1 MEKSEFRELTQQ
13 ARRASLLSYFQKS
26 GYTVERKGSEYYI
39 KEVPGLCIKPETN
52 QWYHHYTGVGSGNS
66 IDCLTKVLGIDFKQA
81 VLELTGQ
88 EITQGHSAGKPK
100 SERTQTAIP
109 PKQQTAATQKRKLTM
124 PEPAENNNRLKAY
137 MCQTRQIPVEIVD
150 KLINAGLLYQGMSE
164 THTVING
171 QPKTY
176 RNANAVFVH
185 RDAAGQIVGGE
196 LQGLNSNKRFK
207 GIAAGTG
214 DSAFMF
220 TPVPARDGKI
230 RRAYIFESAIDL
242 MSFYKFCD
250 KRKLEGAV
258 LVSMAGLKPS
268 IPKKLQEEGVQI
280 ISCVDGDDAGRRFEQ
295 ENGFVRSPSV
305 KAHLEDQGFKDWNE
319 LLVFKTQHPDAHL
332 ERKQEEPLVREMEKP
347 IPAMTMTRR

>member
-1 MEKSEFRELTQQ
+1 MEQSEFKELTRQ
-13 ARRASLLSYFQKS
+13 ARQASLLEYFQKS

-39 KEVPGLCIKPETN
+39 KEFPGLCIKPETN
-52 QWYHHYTGVGSGNS
+52 QWYHHYTGQGSTNNS
-66 IDCLTKVLGIDFKQA
+66 IDCLTKVIGIDFKQA

-88 EITQGHSAGKPK
+88 DITHSHSVG
-100 SERTQTAIP
+100 S
-109 PKQQTAATQKRKLTM
+109 ATQSKPRQTELPKPQPEKPVKKELRM

-137 MCQTRQIPVEIVD
+137 LCQTRKIPIEIED
-150 KLINAGLLYQGMSE
+150 EMIAAGILYQGKSE

-176 RNANAVFVH
+176 HNANAVFVH
-185 RDAAGQIVGGE
+185 RDSDGHVIGGE

-207 GIAAGTG
+207 GVVAGTG
-214 DSAFMF
+214 ESAFMF
-220 TPVPARDGKI
+220 TPVPPRDGKI

-280 ISCVDGDDAGRRFEQ
+280 ISCVDSDDAGRRFEQ
-295 ENGFVRSPSV
+295 ENGFVRSAGV
-305 KAHLEDQGFKDWNE
+305 KAQLDDQGFKDWNE
-319 LLVFKTQHPDAHL
+319 LLVFKSKNPDAHL
-332 ERKQEEPLVREMEKP
+332 ERKPEPRIEERP
-347 IPAMTMTRR
+347 IPAMTPTRR